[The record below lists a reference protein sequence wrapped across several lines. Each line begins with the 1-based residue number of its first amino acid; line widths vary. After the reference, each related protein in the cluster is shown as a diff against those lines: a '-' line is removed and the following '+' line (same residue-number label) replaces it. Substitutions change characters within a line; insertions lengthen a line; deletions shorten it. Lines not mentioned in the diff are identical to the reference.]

1 MLNFQQNGEKM
12 KKFKEILLK
21 CPLFDGI
28 SEENLYT
35 MLGCLGARVIS
46 FDKKYTIFAEG
57 SRATHI
63 GILLS
68 GEAQVML
75 VDYYGNRSIV
85 GNVTEGDIFAEAFA
99 CAELDTLPVTV
110 IASEPSEVML
120 IDCSHIMH
128 TCNNNC
134 GFHQQLIFNLMKDIA
149 RKNIALYK
157 KNEITA
163 KRTTRDKLISYLSL
177 EAKRSKSSSFDIPYD
192 RQELADYLG
201 VDRSGL
207 STEIGKLRDEGI
219 IDTHRS
225 RFTIL

>member
-1 MLNFQQNGEKM
+1 M